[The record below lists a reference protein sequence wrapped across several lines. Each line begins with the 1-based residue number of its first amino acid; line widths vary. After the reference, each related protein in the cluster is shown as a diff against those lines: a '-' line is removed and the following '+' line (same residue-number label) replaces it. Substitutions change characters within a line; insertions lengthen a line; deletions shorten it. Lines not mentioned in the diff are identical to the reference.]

1 MTMLRSLL
9 VLLLTAIAIA
19 LEAAQLPAPFGTRLG
34 VTDGGV
40 EVYSCNLPPGEEA
53 LDMDPNY
60 VDGVYTG
67 VRWQCVELARRYLYI
82 NYGVIF
88 GDVDYAFQIYDLP
101 AFERVTTKAA
111 VAVTK
116 HSNGAATPPSPGSL
130 LIWSAYGEM
139 AETGHVAV
147 VVNVTDTHV
156 DIAEQNVEDTIWPT
170 GRLYSRRLQV
180 QRNATSYEIQK
191 WYGKEHIIGWITVDG
206 ASPAAVL
213 DSTTTSSSYG
223 FLLAALIVV
232 AVGGFVAQR
241 QYSRRSD
248 RYAQYDFVKS
258 Q

>member
-1 MTMLRSLL
+1 MTTILRSLL
-9 VLLLTAIAIA
+9 VLLLAIA
-19 LEAAQLPAPFGTRLG
+19 LEAAQSPAPFGTRLG

-40 EVYSCNLPPGEEA
+40 DVYSCNLPPGEEA

-101 AFERVTTKAA
+101 AFERVATKAA

-116 HSNGAATPPSPGSL
+116 HSNGAATPPRLGSL

-156 DIAEQNVEDTIWPT
+156 DIAEQNVEDTIWPKD
-170 GRLYSRRLQV
+170 RLYSRRLQV
-180 QRNATSYEIQK
+180 HRNATSYEVQK
-191 WYGKEHIIGWITVDG
+191 WYEKEHIIGWITVDG
-206 ASPAAVL
+206 ASPASVL
-213 DSTTTSSSYG
+213 DSTTSSSSSYG
-223 FLLAALIVV
+223 FVFAAVIVV
-232 AVGGFVAQR
+232 AVGGFVAR
-241 QYSRRSD
+241 RHYSRRSD
-248 RYAQYDFVKS
+248 RYAQYDYVK
-258 Q
+258 